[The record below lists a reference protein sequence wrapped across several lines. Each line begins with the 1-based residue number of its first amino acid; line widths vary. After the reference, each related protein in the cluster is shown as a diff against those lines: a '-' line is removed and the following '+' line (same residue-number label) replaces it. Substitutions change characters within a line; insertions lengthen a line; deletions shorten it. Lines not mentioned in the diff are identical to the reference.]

1 MRLNLKSHITQWDM
15 SHDHR
20 CWMSTWAEVNGNK
33 VNDPAKWLI
42 FSTTAVCRFLNV
54 GGITFNRHLQISP
67 PKCLVLERCVTH
79 TRAKVLNLSKN
90 SHFQSLIFDKIHIFQ
105 TSNSREFLDKMLG
118 FLQIF
123 FFQNSLFFQA
133 YDNVESSVRKASVF
147 CMVALHQLVG
157 DQLQPHLKCL
167 NGSKLKLL
175 NLYIKRAEAQSMP
188 ASPRLTPP

>member
-1 MRLNLKSHITQWDM
+1 MTIGRRN
-15 SHDHR
+15 HD
-20 CWMSTWAEVNGNK
+20 TLEINY
-33 VNDPAKWLI
+33 
-42 FSTTAVCRFLNV
+42 RFY
-54 GGITFNRHLQISP
+54 
-67 PKCLVLERCVTH
+67 
-79 TRAKVLNLSKN
+79 
-90 SHFQSLIFDKIHIFQ
+90 
-105 TSNSREFLDKMLG
+105 
-118 FLQIF
+118 
-123 FFQNSLFFQA
+123 FQA

>member
-1 MRLNLKSHITQWDM
+1 MLTKVAEHKDSKEVIISHLADVM
-15 SHDHR
+15 PGLLR
-20 CWMSTWAEVNGNK
+20 
-33 VNDPAKWLI
+33 
-42 FSTTAVCRFLNV
+42 
-54 GGITFNRHLQISP
+54 
-67 PKCLVLERCVTH
+67 
-79 TRAKVLNLSKN
+79 
-90 SHFQSLIFDKIHIFQ
+90 
-105 TSNSREFLDKMLG
+105 
-118 FLQIF
+118 
-123 FFQNSLFFQA
+123 A